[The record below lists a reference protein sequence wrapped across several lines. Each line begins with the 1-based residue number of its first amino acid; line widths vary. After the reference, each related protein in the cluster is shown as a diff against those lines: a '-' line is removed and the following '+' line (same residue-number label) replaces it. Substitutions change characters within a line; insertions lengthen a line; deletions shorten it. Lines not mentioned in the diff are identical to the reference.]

1 MALYNKYDKT
11 TLKKKLMNETFK
23 RTTLSFYRY
32 VLIERVKELRDV
44 LYEGFENLGVLGRI
58 YIAREGIN
66 AQISVPETNWDA
78 FLNYLRGYKEFA
90 DMPIKIAVEDDGKSF
105 YKLTLKVKPKIVV
118 DGLSEDDYDITNVGN
133 HLTAKEFNKAMDT
146 PGTVVVDIRNYYES
160 EIGHFE
166 GAICPQVDTFREE
179 LPEVLNLLRDKKD
192 EKILLYCTGGIR
204 CEKASA
210 FLRHHGFK
218 DINQLYGG
226 IIDYTRQVTAQ
237 GLDNKF
243 VGKNFVFDERLGERI
258 SKDVIAQCHQ
268 CGKPADTHTNCAND
282 ECHLLFIQCD
292 ECREKYNG
300 CCTSECQE
308 IAKLPLEVQR
318 ERRKG
323 RKKEFRNV
331 HKSRIRPSL
340 LDISAG
346 GEMLGSD

>member
-78 FLNYLRGYKEFA
+78 FLNYLQGYKEFA